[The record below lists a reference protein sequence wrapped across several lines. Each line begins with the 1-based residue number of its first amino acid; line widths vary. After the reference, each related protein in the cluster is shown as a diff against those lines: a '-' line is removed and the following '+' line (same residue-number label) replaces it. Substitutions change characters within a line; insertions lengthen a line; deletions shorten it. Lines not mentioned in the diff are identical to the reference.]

1 MTMKRI
7 FSPPKRYRV
16 PVSAEYELA
25 MGTSVGDCS
34 AYGQVR
40 IRKLKF
46 AYPNLDGHTPHALG
60 REGATLKVFPVS
72 STFEVPN
79 RGTGSQ
85 PPYVKCKNVIKQAVV
100 QIEGAK
106 PKRECKNP
114 SSIIQMPLGE
124 GRCGRDYR
132 AKRITIEERHAAQ
145 ETR

>member
-1 MTMKRI
+1 MMKRI
-7 FSPPKRYRV
+7 SSPPKRHRV
-16 PVSAEYELA
+16 PVSAEYEFA

-34 AYGQVR
+34 AYDQVR
-40 IRKLKF
+40 ITKLKF
-46 AYPNLDGHTPHALG
+46 AYPNLDGRTPHALG
-60 REGATLKVFPVS
+60 RERATLTVFPVS

-85 PPYVKCKNVIKQAVV
+85 PPYVKCKNLIKQAVV
-100 QIEGAK
+100 QIGGAK

-114 SSIIQMPLGE
+114 SLKIQMPLGE

-132 AKRITIEERHAAQ
+132 AKTITIEERHPAQ